1 MTSRKRHEPSDS
13 STSRKHTQKKTRFVS
28 PEDDPVKFSEN
39 VEESLE
45 DHPSTTKRGRV
56 KTEGYDS
63 DSTDDGEG
71 VVPSRRPG
79 EGGAD
84 DDDDDMFASEPKEG
98 GAAEAGS
105 AKKKEEKY
113 LRLGDIEGQEFGDE
127 RGSGDSDLSEESEDE
142 PVDEDEAERR
152 RKAGMGYELSSF
164 NMREEMEEGKFTDN
178 GMYVRSFD
186 PHAVHDKWMD
196 GTDEREMKKA
206 RRAQRAQRR
215 LEKERLKQEAGGPN
229 GKPSKQEM
237 EMEIV
242 SLLKKGESVLEALA
256 RLGAKAKKSKDKE
269 KRSEYCC
276 TFSACAQYTSMYSTR
291 KATGKQKTDVMELD
305 GQIKHPTKT
314 PSQPSPQAS
323 KIDRLTALASDLMSL
338 GDNDIYDK
346 TYEQL
351 LRSIRST
358 GDVEPDWVPPSVK
371 YEYKWDVPEAQATA
385 GDQIFGP
392 FGGDELRTWY
402 DAKYFGD
409 AGEKVKVRVVGGD
422 WGDWD
427 TVVDE

>member
-39 VEESLE
+39 VEEALE

-84 DDDDDMFASEPKEG
+84 DDDEDMFAAEPKEDG
-98 GAAEAGS
+98 GAEAGS

-113 LRLGDIEGQEFGDE
+113 LRLGDIEGQEFGDD
-127 RGSGDSDLSEESEDE
+127 RDSGDEALSEESEDE
-142 PVDEDEAERR
+142 PIDEDEAERR

-242 SLLKKGESVLEALA
+242 SMLKKGESVLEALA

-269 KRSEYCC
+269 K
-276 TFSACAQYTSMYSTR
+276 
-291 KATGKQKTDVMELD
+291 
-305 GQIKHPTKT
+305 
-314 PSQPSPQAS
+314 SQPSPQAS
-323 KIDRLTALASDLMSL
+323 KIDRLTALASDLMSS
-338 GDNDIYDK
+338 GDIDIYDK

-385 GDQIFGP
+385 GDQVFGP

-427 TVVDE
+427 SIVDE